1 MSIVIKAEKLQK
13 NFGELEVVRGID
25 LDVRNGICF
34 GILGPNGAGKTT
46 TIKMLLGLSPLD
58 GGSLEVLGFKI
69 PSYSPDARK
78 RIGVVPQVD
87 NLDPDFTVSENL
99 KIYGQYFDLGKEQ
112 IHKRI
117 ETLLSFV
124 DLKHKANAKIQQ
136 LSGGMLRRLTIARAL
151 INDPDLLVLDEPTT
165 GLDPQV
171 RHTLWTRLF
180 ALKEQGKTLLL
191 TTHYMEEAERL
202 CDELVIMDKGKILDR
217 GSPRELI
224 SRHTPGEVVEIRGMP
239 DAGFENAIQSL
250 EGITKVEKTVD
261 QLICL
266 CRDSKPLLNF
276 LEPHQQLSIL
286 HRPSNLEDVFLALT
300 GRELKDG

>member
-1 MSIVIKAEKLQK
+1 
-13 NFGELEVVRGID
+13 
-25 LDVRNGICF
+25 
-34 GILGPNGAGKTT
+34 
-46 TIKMLLGLSPLD
+46 MLLGLSPLD
-58 GGSLEVLGFKI
+58 EGDLEVLGFKI

-87 NLDPDFTVSENL
+87 NLDPDFTVRENL
-99 KIYGQYFDLGKEQ
+99 KIYGQYFDLGKE
-112 IHKRI
+112 RI
-117 ETLLSFV
+117 LERIDELLDFV
-124 DLKHKANAKIQQ
+124 DLGHKADAKIQQ

-202 CDELVIMDKGKILDR
+202 CDELVIMDQGKILDQ

-224 SRHTPGEVVEIRGMP
+224 RRHTPGEVVEIRGMP
-239 DAGFENAIQSL
+239 KEGFEDSIKAL
-250 EGITKVEKTVD
+250 AGITKIEKTVD

-266 CRDSKPLLNF
+266 CSDSKPLLAF
-276 LEPHQQLSIL
+276 LDSYPQLSVL
-286 HRPSNLEDVFLALT
+286 HRPSNLEDVFLSLT
-300 GRELKDG
+300 GRDLKDG